1 MKYITRASIPGA
13 VTALA
18 VVLTAVLAAFACLP
32 AFAEEEPTRFVENE
46 WNFVD
51 ASMDVSGG
59 IPEDATGRLARI
71 RATGKLTVATSPY
84 YPPQEF
90 IDESLTGQ
98 ARFVGADMELARR
111 IAERMGVE
119 LEIVPMSFAEVLS
132 AVADGQYDL
141 AISAVSFTQERAAV
155 LEMSK
160 GYYYTDEQASTG
172 LIIREEDVDSIR
184 GVQDLEK
191 RDIVAQSGSLQE
203 SMAADSIAFY
213 HKFRRL
219 PTPNDVYAAVTAGE
233 ADTGIVD
240 LENAKAYIENNPDCG
255 LMIVPDVFFELLPQ
269 YKGDRVA
276 SAKGEI
282 ELIGFVNGV
291 IDELLESGEYD
302 RWFEQYA
309 RGEEGQE

>member
-1 MKYITRASIPGA
+1 MKNRKRASTPNIVA
-13 VTALA
+13 AL
-18 VVLTAVLAAFACLP
+18 LAALLATLPCLS
-32 AFAEEEPTRFVENE
+32 AFAEEEAGRIVENE
-46 WNFVD
+46 WNYVD

-59 IPEDATGRLARI
+59 IPQDATGRLARI
-71 RATGKLTVATSPY
+71 RAAGKLTVATSPY

-90 IDESLTGQ
+90 IDETLTGQ
-98 ARFVGADMELARR
+98 ARFVGADMDLARR

-119 LEIVPMSFAEVLS
+119 LEIVPMSFADVLS
-132 AVADGQYDL
+132 AVSDGQYDL
-141 AISAVSFTQERAAV
+141 AVSAVSFTQERAVV

-172 LIIREEDVDSIR
+172 LIIRAEDADSIR
-184 GVQDLEK
+184 GVEDLAE
-191 RDIVAQSGSLQE
+191 RDIAAQSGSLQE
-203 SMAADSIAFY
+203 SMAADSIDFY

-219 PTPNDVYAAVTAGE
+219 PTPNDVYDAVASG
-233 ADTGIVD
+233 AVDTGVVD

-255 LMIVPDVFFELLPQ
+255 LTIVLDVFFELQPQ

-276 SAKGEI
+276 SAKGET

-302 RWFEQYA
+302 LWFEQYA
-309 RGEEGQE
+309 HSEAGQD